1 MFKGMMPGTMA
12 TKTADGWMNERSSI
26 HGMLSDIAN
35 TAADECE
42 ICPQAIGRFL
52 HLSIVK

>member
-35 TAADECE
+35 TAADERE